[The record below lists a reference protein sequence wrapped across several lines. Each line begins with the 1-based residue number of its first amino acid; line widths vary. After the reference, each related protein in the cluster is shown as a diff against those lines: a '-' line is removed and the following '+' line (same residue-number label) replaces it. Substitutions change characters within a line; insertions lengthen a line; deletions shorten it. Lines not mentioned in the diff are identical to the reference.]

1 MKKYWLFTLYFSCL
15 ITSTIAQDLSRLDS
29 LQKLLKAEKI
39 PAQKVI
45 LYNQIAREYV
55 LNRDSTEAMRYISL
69 AVDLAKQGN
78 NQLGEL
84 DAYYYQGHILLEKG
98 HTTQANTLFG
108 QILKRSEVIR
118 HKLGQAKAY
127 EGLGILQWYEGKHK
141 KAQGFLNKAIELG
154 GLEIKGNAYHYLGL
168 IDLDEGKYPA
178 SLEHFNKALEFILKV
193 NHPYLVCRS
202 YNDIGWVYQTLQQY
216 SQALQYYFKALRI
229 RVTINDQQG
238 IANSYEYLGTSYQ
251 LQEKYEKA
259 LGYYFKALAIE
270 EKMGNPRVLAANYHN
285 IGMIY
290 QHQKKYEKSLIY
302 HKKSLKLYQGVQ
314 WKSGIAFGH
323 KSIGAVYLRMKQY
336 AQAKEHL
343 LQALKMHRELNET
356 ANIGRVYHNLG
367 QMYDWQGNDQ
377 KGLEYFKKSQ
387 KIAQKLQDIE
397 LQQLNAQAFV
407 EVYQQL
413 GNYKAALKNQL
424 LYQKLYEKNHNEAT
438 TKKIAH
444 LEAQYDFDQARDSL
458 NFIQAKE
465 KAVLKT
471 KIDKEKLE
479 KRLYRNVVWMIAVG
493 CIFLLVFLVML
504 FVSRHRQQRLNA
516 LLTEQKNYLK
526 QQSMELMAL
535 NKEVKQSNSEISSAH
550 EEIKSINDILQ
561 QTLET
566 AEQQRDDII
575 ESINYAQRIQ
585 KAMLPNANKMEQ
597 LLPEYFLL
605 YQPKNIVSGDFYWLR
620 EIDGKL
626 FVVVADCTGH
636 GVPGAFMTTIGL
648 LSIIDII
655 NQKKVEDPANIL
667 LYLDGYIRATLA
679 GSDDGINDGMDA
691 VVCVIDKE
699 SKEMKFAGA
708 KNSIIVIQNNE
719 TRQIK
724 GDLQSI
730 NDYRGQ
736 GEKINYT
743 QHVIDLSLPTTLYL
757 YSDGFQDQ
765 FGGYEGKKFMKKEF
779 RELLANNHTQP
790 MSQQKKLLE
799 QTLSQW
805 MKGESQVDD
814 ILVMGIQL

>member
-1 MKKYWLFTLYFSCL
+1 MKKCWLFTLCLSCL
-15 ITSTIAQDLSRLDS
+15 ITSAIAQDLSRLDS
-29 LQKLLKAEKI
+29 LQKLLKTEKA
-39 PAQKVI
+39 PRQKVV

-55 LNRDSTEAMRYISL
+55 LNRDSTKAMQYVSL
-69 AVDLAKQGN
+69 AVDLAKQN
-78 NQLGEL
+78 DYQEGEL
-84 DAYYYQGHILLEKG
+84 DAYYYEGHILLEKG
-98 HTTQANTLFG
+98 HTPQASKVFG
-108 QILKRSEVIR
+108 RILKQAEAIGY
-118 HKLGQAKAY
+118 KLGQAKAY
-127 EGLGILQWYEGKHK
+127 EGLGILQWYGGKHK
-141 KAQGFLNKAIELG
+141 EALKYLNKAIELG
-154 GLEIKGNAYHYLGL
+154 DFETKANAYHYLGM
-168 IDLDEGKYPA
+168 IDLDEGRYPA
-178 SLEHFNKALEFILKV
+178 SLEYFKKSLDFILKV

-202 YNDIGWVYQTLQQY
+202 YNDIGWVHQTLQQY

-229 RVTINDQQG
+229 REAINDQQG

-251 LQEKYEKA
+251 LQERYEKA
-259 LGYYFKALAIE
+259 LDYYFKALAIE
-270 EKMGNPRVLAANYHN
+270 EKKGNPRVLAANYHN

-290 QHQKKYEKSLIY
+290 QYQKQYEQSLVY
-302 HKKSLKLYQGVQ
+302 HKKSLSLYQGVQ

-323 KSIGAVYLRMKQY
+323 KSIGTVYLRMKRY
-336 AQAKEHL
+336 DQANKYL
-343 LQALKMHRELNET
+343 LKALAMHSELDEI
-356 ANIGRVYHNLG
+356 ANVGRVYHNLG

-387 KIAQKLQDIE
+387 KIAQKLEDIE

-438 TKKIAH
+438 TQKIAH
-444 LEAQYDFDQARDSL
+444 LEAQYDFDQVRDSL

-504 FVSRHRQQRLNA
+504 FVSRRRQQRLNT
-516 LLTEQKNYLK
+516 LLTEQKNHLK

-535 NKEVKQSNSEISSAH
+535 NEEVQQSNSEISSAH
-550 EEIKSINDILQ
+550 EEIKSINEILQ
-561 QTLET
+561 QTLDT

-585 KAMLPNANKMEQ
+585 KAMLPNTNQIEQ
-597 LLPEYFLL
+597 LLPEHFLL

-655 NQKKVEDPANIL
+655 NQRKVEDPANIL
-667 LYLDGYIRATLA
+667 LYLDAYIRTTLA
-679 GSDDGINDGMDA
+679 GSDDGVNDGMDA

-699 SKEMKFAGA
+699 NKEMKFAGA
-708 KNSIIVIQNNE
+708 KNSIIVIQNDE

-730 NDYRGQ
+730 NDYRVQ

-743 QHVIDLSLPTTLYL
+743 QHVIDLSVPTTLYL

-765 FGGYEGKKFMKKEF
+765 FGGDEGKKFMKKEF
-779 RELLANNHTQP
+779 RELLANNHRQP
-790 MSQQKKLLE
+790 MRQQKKLLE

-805 MKGESQVDD
+805 MKGEAQVDD
-814 ILVMGIQL
+814 ILVMGIQF